1 MNLLVAN
8 YKMNGDRQFFLS
20 AQEKLNNLRQKGA
33 KLVLCPPFCYLADFN
48 VKTAKLGCQDISAD
62 GEGKSTGQI
71 SAKMLKDLGVGYAIV
86 GHSERRALG
95 ETDALIAKKVK
106 TACENKIIPI
116 VCVGENEKSEKQSAI
131 KNQVKIALS
140 LADKKAEIVF
150 AYEPVWAIGTGDTP
164 TVKHIDR
171 AIKIIKDECAKLGFN
186 CKVLYGGSVNEKN
199 YSEFLLSTADGF
211 LLGGVSLKTDK
222 LIEII
227 QGVARRRKNIKT

>member
-20 AQEKLNNLRQKGA
+20 AAEKLNNLRQKGA

-48 VKTAKLGCQDISAD
+48 EKTATLGCQDISAD
-62 GEGKSTGQI
+62 SEGKSTGQI
-71 SAKMLKDLGVGYAIV
+71 SAKMLKDFGVKYAIV

-95 ETDALIAKKVK
+95 ETDALVAKKVK
-106 TACENKIIPI
+106 AACDNKIVPI
-116 VCVGENEKSEKQSAI
+116 VCVGEIEKNEKQSAI
-131 KNQVKIALS
+131 KKQVKIALS
-140 LADKKAEIVF
+140 LIDKKAEIVF

-171 AIKIIKDECAKLGFN
+171 AIKIIRDECTKLGFD

-199 YSEFLLSTADGF
+199 YNEFLLSTADGF
-211 LLGGVSLKTDK
+211 LIGGISLKTDK
-222 LIEII
+222 LIEIVK
-227 QGVARRRKNIKT
+227 GVARSKK